1 MAQPLLNL
9 DGLERFADPLPIPR
23 VLTPSGTRP
32 SPDPAAGRIPYYR
45 VAMRQVESK
54 VHRDLK
60 PTRLWGYGKT
70 SPGPTIETR
79 RGEAFLVEWAN
90 ELPKRHFLTIDHA
103 VHGAEKDKPD
113 VRAVTHLR
121 GAKAPPESDGYP
133 ERWYVPGKSA
143 VYHYPNDQE
152 AAMLWYHDHALGITR
167 LNMYAGLFG
176 ALFVRD
182 SVEDELNLPKGK
194 YEIPLTIYDRFLD
207 REAQLYHPVSPDPES
222 PWVPEVF
229 GDAILVNGKLF
240 PYLEV
245 EPRKYRFRLLNA
257 ANGRFFRLALS
268 SAQEFYQIGSDLGFV
283 SSPAPLKSLTIAPAE
298 RADFSVTCGCH
309 GVRKVVTRPISA
321 RFQMRAMIARISSS
335 LAPSR

>member
-1 MAQPLLNL
+1 
-9 DGLERFADPLPIPR
+9 
-23 VLTPSGTRP
+23 
-32 SPDPAAGRIPYYR
+32 
-45 VAMRQVESK
+45 
-54 VHRDLK
+54 
-60 PTRLWGYGKT
+60 
-70 SPGPTIETR
+70 
-79 RGEAFLVEWAN
+79 
-90 ELPKRHFLTIDHA
+90 
-103 VHGAEKDKPD
+103 
-113 VRAVTHLR
+113 
-121 GAKAPPESDGYP
+121 
-133 ERWYVPGKSA
+133 
-143 VYHYPNDQE
+143 
-152 AAMLWYHDHALGITR
+152 MLWYHDHALGITR

-207 REAQLYHPVSPDPES
+207 REAQLHYPVSPDPES